1 MTSPSSSIRG
11 LAIWRVF
18 QVALAAAGVALLPTL
33 IWMPDLGI
41 DLFWNILIPVA
52 PAVLVLIPGVWRNI
66 CPMATAGLLPRHFGF
81 SRRKTMPQALRSI
94 FVIISLVA
102 LLLIVPFRHAVLNT
116 DGPATAL
123 MLAIAAITAFLL
135 GTRYEWRS
143 AWCSSLCPIHPV
155 EKLYGTVPAITVP
168 NVHCTQCEK
177 CVAPCPDSTHKMTP
191 MITNTNKSEK
201 TVGRLLVGGFFGY
214 VYGWYQ
220 VPDYFGA
227 MTSMEWTIAF
237 AWPFGG
243 FVVSYLIFCALM
255 KIMPKQDHMF
265 LIRIFAM
272 AAVSTYYWFRLPML
286 FGYAELPN
294 NSTLIDLTG
303 TLPAWFP
310 EASQVATTL
319 FFAWF
324 MLVRKRK
331 TSWTARPAYSEA
343 AAASVLTT

>member
-1 MTSPSSSIRG
+1 MTSPSSSSIRG
-11 LAIWRVF
+11 LAIWRVI

-33 IWMPDLGI
+33 IWMPDIGI
-41 DLFWNILIPVA
+41 AIFWNILIPVA

-66 CPMATAGLLPRHFGF
+66 CPMATTGLLPRHFGF

-102 LLLIVPFRHAVLNT
+102 LLLIVAFRHVVLNT
-116 DGPATAL
+116 NGPATAL
-123 MLAIAAITAFLL
+123 MLAIAAITAFVL
-135 GTRYEWRS
+135 GTQYEWRS

-155 EKLYGTVPAITVP
+155 EKLYGTVPAITVS
-168 NVHCTQCEK
+168 NTHCTQCEK
-177 CVAPCPDSTHKMTP
+177 CVALCPDSTHKMTP
-191 MITNTNKSEK
+191 MITSTNKIEK

-227 MTSMEWTIAF
+227 MTTMEWTTAF
-237 AWPFGG
+237 AWPLGG
-243 FVVSYLIFCALM
+243 FVVSYLIFRALM
-255 KIMPKQDHMF
+255 NIVPRRNHMF

-272 AAVSTYYWFRLPML
+272 AAVATYYWFRLPML

-294 NSTLIDLTG
+294 NSALIDLTG
-303 TLPAWFP
+303 TLPDWFP
-310 EASQVATTL
+310 EASQAATTI

-324 MLVRKRK
+324 MLVRKCKR
-331 TSWTARPAYSEA
+331 SWAVRPAYSEA
-343 AAASVLTT
+343 SVLTN